1 MKTCLVAGAS
11 GLVGSSLVKMLLQE
25 REYESVHI
33 LVRKEINLAHQKL
46 HQHVVDFD
54 HLATTNFDFKADDA
68 FVTLGTTIAK
78 AGSKNA
84 FYKVDHDYVISFARK
99 ALSLGAMGIFV
110 VSSMGANPASSIFYN
125 KVKGKMEEDMKV
137 IGFPRLGIFRPSL
150 LLGPRTEKRAGEKF
164 ASWMMQTLDFA
175 IPAKYKAIH
184 VDKVA
189 RKMIELALQNE
200 NGVFL
205 LESDKLQ

>member
-11 GLVGSSLVKMLLQE
+11 GLVGSSLVRMLLQE
-25 REYESVHI
+25 QEYETVHI
-33 LVRKEINLAHQKL
+33 LVRKELNLAHPKL
-46 HQHVVDFD
+46 YQHVVEFD
-54 HLATTNFDFKADDA
+54 NLATYNLDFKADDA

-78 AGSKNA
+78 AGSKGA
-84 FYKVDHDYVISFARK
+84 FYKVDHDYVLSFARK
-99 ALSLGAMGIFV
+99 ALSLGATGIFV
-110 VSSMGANPASSIFYN
+110 VSSMGAHPGSSIFYN
-125 KVKGKMEEDMKV
+125 RVKGEMEKDLKA
-137 IGFPRLGIFRPSL
+137 IGFPQLGIFRPSL
-150 LLGPRTEKRAGEKF
+150 LLGPRTEKRVGEKL
-164 ASWMMQTLDFA
+164 ASWMMQTLDFL

>member
-1 MKTCLVAGAS
+1 MKTALVAGAS

-25 REYESVHI
+25 RDYETVHI
-33 LVRKEINLAHQKL
+33 LVRKKINLAHQKL

-54 HLATTNFDFKADDA
+54 NLATTNFDFKMDDA

-78 AGSKNA
+78 AGSKSA

-99 ALSLGAMGIFV
+99 ALSLGATGIFV

-125 KVKGKMEEDMKV
+125 KVKGKMEEDMKAL
-137 IGFPRLGIFRPSL
+137 GYSRLGIFRPSL
-150 LLGPRTEKRAGEKF
+150 LLGPRTEKRTGEKL
-164 ASWMMQTLDFA
+164 ASWMMQTLDFV

-189 RKMIELALQNE
+189 GKMIEQALKDE
-200 NGVFL
+200 NGL
-205 LESDKLQ
+205 IILESDKLQ